1 MSLGAYVF
9 SFVWGGKDRR
19 TPETQRVAKIAE
31 MGSF

>member
-9 SFVWGGKDRR
+9 SVGWGGKDRR
-19 TPETQRVAKIAE
+19 TPGTQRVAKLAE